1 MEAPTVVQLL
11 CDLSE
16 ASDET
21 FRESMMEGGSRA
33 GLEFLTK
40 LGALT
45 LGPRPAVVTCTA
57 CDVDHSEVIEY
68 DGERQRYVHFCP
80 DAGLVSVADADL
92 ITHEFHPEWLVD
104 WLIRTLPISSPHKR
118 GLGLVPRQVWHL
130 GDAKVGGTVIT
141 VVFARRVFAHR
152 NIDLLASA
160 LRPIYRAD
168 KGLVV
173 TTSLN
178 VARQVALPGG
188 YELLPLPE
196 IVSAGR
202 DGLSLDTVRLGSWI
216 KGMPATTAKGG
227 PTRIG
232 RPSPTALVSQIYN
245 LRRGRGLP
253 VDNDSAEARA
263 ILAEWN
269 HHAPDQKPPGHST
282 VRGHVARLTKAK
294 ASR

>member
-16 ASDET
+16 ASDELS
-21 FRESMMEGGSRA
+21 RIDDGGGKSRR
-33 GLEFLTK
+33 
-40 LGALT
+40 LGIPDEVGSAYSGTTARRCNLH
-45 LGPRPAVVTCTA
+45 A
-57 CDVDHSEVIEY
+57 CDADHSEVIEY

-80 DAGLVSVADADL
+80 DAGFVSVADADL

-118 GLGLVPRQVWHL
+118 GPGLVPRQVWHL

-141 VVFARRVFAHR
+141 VVFARRVSTHR

-196 IVSAGR
+196 MVSAGP
-202 DGLSLDTVRLGSWI
+202 DGLSLEPCGL
-216 KGMPATTAKGG
+216 
-227 PTRIG
+227 
-232 RPSPTALVSQIYN
+232 
-245 LRRGRGLP
+245 GRGSGGCRP
-253 VDNDSAEARA
+253 PRQRAPRQGSDARRPRSVSRKFTTCAAAEATS
-263 ILAEWN
+263 
-269 HHAPDQKPPGHST
+269 G
-282 VRGHVARLTKAK
+282 
-294 ASR
+294 